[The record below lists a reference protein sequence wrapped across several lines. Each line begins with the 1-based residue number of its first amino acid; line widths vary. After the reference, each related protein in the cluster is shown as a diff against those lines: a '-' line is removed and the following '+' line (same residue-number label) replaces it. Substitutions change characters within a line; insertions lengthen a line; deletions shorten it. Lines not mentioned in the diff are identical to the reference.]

1 MLPHLPFPLTPDG
14 APPCQARLD
23 GETLHLVAGAKTDM
37 FVDPGTAPGEP
48 GGGSGP
54 VGWGDRAPDA
64 GRLVGIPPEGD
75 FRFSAR
81 VTPEFGAVF
90 DAGVLL
96 VYAGERHWAKL
107 CYEYSP
113 QQTPTAVSVV
123 TRGTSD
129 DCNSFETG
137 GGPLWLRITRI
148 GPAWAFHASLDGA
161 YWRML
166 RYFALGASS
175 GPVPIGLMPQSP
187 TGSGCAV
194 TFDQIEFTPGAPA
207 DLRDGS

>member
-1 MLPHLPFPLTPDG
+1 MLPQLPFPLTPDG

-23 GETLHLVAGAKTDM
+23 GETLTLTAGEKTDM
-37 FVDPGTAPGEP
+37 FLDPGAAPGE
-48 GGGSGP
+48 
-54 VGWGDRAPDA
+54 VEPDA
-64 GRLVGIPPEGD
+64 GRLVGIPPAGD

-81 VTPEFGAVF
+81 VNPQFGAVF

-113 QQTPTAVSVV
+113 QRTPTAVSVV
-123 TRGTSD
+123 TRGSSD

-137 GGPLWLRITRI
+137 GGPLWLRITRT
-148 GPAWAFHASLDGA
+148 GPAWAFHASTDGSF
-161 YWRML
+161 WRML
-166 RYFALGASS
+166 RYFALGSS
-175 GPVPIGLMPQSP
+175 GGPVPIGLMPQSP
-187 TGSGCAV
+187 AGTGCPVA
-194 TFDQIEFTPGAPA
+194 FDQIEFTPGAPA

>member
-1 MLPHLPFPLTPDG
+1 MLPNLPFELTPDG

-37 FVDPGTAPGEP
+37 FLDPGAAPGE
-48 GGGSGP
+48 
-54 VGWGDRAPDA
+54 VEPDA

-81 VTPEFGAVF
+81 VKPEFGAVF

-113 QQTPTAVSVV
+113 QQIPTVVSVV

-129 DCNSFETG
+129 DCNSS
-137 GGPLWLRITRI
+137 
-148 GPAWAFHASLDGA
+148 A
-161 YWRML
+161 
-166 RYFALGASS
+166 
-175 GPVPIGLMPQSP
+175 
-187 TGSGCAV
+187 
-194 TFDQIEFTPGAPA
+194 
-207 DLRDGS
+207 